1 MKLEIRHV
9 GDTIIEMT
17 VMNEG
22 GAITEDI
29 TDSKGKVDEALIES
43 LREIANALELQNENI
58 KK

>member
-1 MKLEIRHV
+1 MKLEIRHI
-9 GDTIIEMT
+9 GSTIIEMT
-17 VMNEG
+17 VRVDG
-22 GAITEDI
+22 GEYTEDV